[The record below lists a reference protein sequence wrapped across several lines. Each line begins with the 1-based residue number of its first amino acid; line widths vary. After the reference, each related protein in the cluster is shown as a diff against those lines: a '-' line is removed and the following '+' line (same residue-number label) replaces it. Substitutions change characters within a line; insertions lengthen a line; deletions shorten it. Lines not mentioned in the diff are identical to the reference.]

1 MGNQTKSH
9 SSVGTERNLSDD
21 QIARIVQTAN
31 ANPKLRDLRD
41 IVQLLADTGLRR
53 SELAVLPWSGVD
65 VAKSSIFVLSSMS
78 RYGGRYVPFGS
89 SVAGALES
97 LRQRRPGSELVLG
110 DDASRLL
117 RRCALQ
123 LKSLTAEIGIPDAGL
138 HAFRRAAILRG
149 FASGIAIHTLAA
161 IYGYSAPTLTARH
174 YLNSAAQ
181 AEHLDRI
188 RKSLDSWFRS

>member
-1 MGNQTKSH
+1 MGNQTKNH
-9 SSVGTERNLSDD
+9 SSGWTERNLSDD
-21 QIARIVQTAN
+21 HIARIVEKAN
-31 ANPKLRDLRD
+31 VNPKLWDLRD

-53 SELAVLPWSGVD
+53 RELAVLPWSGVD
-65 VAKSSIFVLSSMS
+65 MAKSSIFVQSSMS
-78 RYGGRYVPFGS
+78 RYGGRYVPFGPR
-89 SVAGALES
+89 AAAALES
-97 LRQRRPGSELVLG
+97 LCQRRPGSELVLG
-110 DDASRLL
+110 DDVSRLL

-123 LKSLTAEIGIPDAGL
+123 LKRLTAEIGIPHAGL

-149 FASGIAIHTLAA
+149 FASGIAIHTLSA
-161 IYGYSAPTLTARH
+161 IYGFSAPTLTARH